1 MSAKTYGFT
10 GTLFL
15 QLYLYNYIP
24 SWLFLQGFWYLI
36 QFVIFSFRRM
46 RKTILWQRTIFIEN
60 IFFQS
65 LTHLSKQHGSLSLI
79 QNSIS
84 SFSPLSKINFFFSDK
99 WMFTLLHL
107 LYHWAALFKHISYTG
122 CNVFVNEWPT
132 FPRLSLF
139 CWQTVDKLAAK
150 LNRILGYI
158 CLYLTLP
165 SEVVCSCCEFFLIR
179 LIFWWTMMSSS

>member
-84 SFSPLSKINFFFSDK
+84 SFSLLSKIDFFFFRQMNVYSSAPFVSLSCSVQTYIIHRVQCFCE
-99 WMFTLLHL
+99 WMA
-107 LYHWAALFKHISYTG
+107 Y
-122 CNVFVNEWPT
+122 
-132 FPRLSLF
+132 FP
-139 CWQTVDKLAAK
+139 
-150 LNRILGYI
+150 
-158 CLYLTLP
+158 
-165 SEVVCSCCEFFLIR
+165 
-179 LIFWWTMMSSS
+179 

>member
-84 SFSPLSKINFFFSDK
+84 SFSLLSKIDFFFFPTNECLLFCTFCITELLCSNIYHTQGAMFL
-99 WMFTLLHL
+99 WMNGL
-107 LYHWAALFKHISYTG
+107 
-122 CNVFVNEWPT
+122 
-132 FPRLSLF
+132 LSLDYLYSVDRLLTN
-139 CWQTVDKLAAK
+139 WQQYSTEFWAIFA
-150 LNRILGYI
+150 YI
-158 CLYLTLP
+158 WHYLQ
-165 SEVVCSCCEFFLIR
+165 R
-179 LIFWWTMMSSS
+179 

>member
-1 MSAKTYGFT
+1 MSAKVYGFT

-24 SWLFLQGFWYLI
+24 RWLFLQGFWYLI

-79 QNSIS
+79 QNRIS
-84 SFSPLSKINFFFSDK
+84 SFSLLSEINFFFFLTNECLLFCTFCITELFCSNIYHTQGTMFL
-99 WMFTLLHL
+99 WMNGL
-107 LYHWAALFKHISYTG
+107 
-122 CNVFVNEWPT
+122 
-132 FPRLSLF
+132 LSLDYLYSVDRLLTN
-139 CWQTVDKLAAK
+139 WQQNSTEFWAIFA
-150 LNRILGYI
+150 YI
-158 CLYLTLP
+158 WHYLQ
-165 SEVVCSCCEFFLIR
+165 R
-179 LIFWWTMMSSS
+179 

>member
-84 SFSPLSKINFFFSDK
+84 SFSLLSKIDFFF
-99 WMFTLLHL
+99 FPTNECLLFCTFCITEL
-107 LYHWAALFKHISYTG
+107 LYSNIYHTQGAMFLWMNGL
-122 CNVFVNEWPT
+122 
-132 FPRLSLF
+132 LSLDYLYSVDRLLTN
-139 CWQTVDKLAAK
+139 WQQNSTEFWAIFA
-150 LNRILGYI
+150 YI
-158 CLYLTLP
+158 WHYLQ
-165 SEVVCSCCEFFLIR
+165 R
-179 LIFWWTMMSSS
+179 

>member
-1 MSAKTYGFT
+1 MSAKVYGFT

-79 QNSIS
+79 QNRIS
-84 SFSPLSKINFFFSDK
+84 SFSLLSEINFFF
-99 WMFTLLHL
+99 FLTNECLLFCTFCITEL
-107 LYHWAALFKHISYTG
+107 LYSNIYHTQGAMFLWMNGL
-122 CNVFVNEWPT
+122 
-132 FPRLSLF
+132 LSLDYLYSVDRLLTN
-139 CWQTVDKLAAK
+139 WQQNSTEFWAIFA
-150 LNRILGYI
+150 YI
-158 CLYLTLP
+158 WHYLQ
-165 SEVVCSCCEFFLIR
+165 R
-179 LIFWWTMMSSS
+179 